1 MAHFAE
7 LDANNI
13 VKRVIVV
20 NNTVLGDANGLDGET
35 IGVEFCKSI
44 FGADTHWVQ
53 CSYNSSF
60 RAHYPGAGHVYDK
73 EADAFY
79 SQQPY
84 KSWVLNKQ
92 TFIWEAPVPMPTDG
106 KFYKWNEFDKSWAEV
121 EAD

>member
-7 LDANNI
+7 LDSNNI

-20 NNTVLGDANGLDGET
+20 NNSVLGDANGLDGET
-35 IGVEFCKSI
+35 IGVDFCRSL
-44 FGADTHWVQ
+44 FGSETQWVQ

-79 SQQPY
+79 SQQPFP
-84 KSWVLNKQ
+84 SWSLNKE

-106 KFYKWNEFDKSWAEV
+106 KIYNWDERAKEWFELDH
-121 EAD
+121 D